1 MPWYIKRNGIMKLS
15 YCCLLSIFIC
25 DFTTAASCWYDQSKI
40 SSCSPTNF
48 SMVSKV
54 QGLCLLSTEPVTSQE
69 LLLLLGLC
77 KDLNSTLCM
86 SSTIWQQLDKIWN
99 HREKLFCIQ
108 RPGFPGAVLF
118 PQHLSVVR
126 ISKGGHHPALLS
138 SCIQSL
144 TLWILISWKPG
155 CQLLVWDIKKKYWGL
170 D

>member
-1 MPWYIKRNGIMKLS
+1 MSWYIKRNGIMKLS

-25 DFTTAASCWYDQSKI
+25 GFTIAASCWYDQSKI

-48 SMVSKV
+48 AMVSKV
-54 QGLCLLSTEPVTSQE
+54 QSLCLLSTEPATSQE

-86 SSTIWQQLDKIWN
+86 SSTVWQQKDKIWN
-99 HREKLFCIQ
+99 HRENLFCVQ

-118 PQHLSVVR
+118 PQYLGVVR
-126 ISKGGHHPALLS
+126 FSKGGHHPALLS
-138 SCIQSL
+138 SCMQSL

-155 CQLLVWDIKKKYWGL
+155 CQLLVWDI
-170 D
+170 